1 MIQRSQYRVNSDYE
15 TVSADEMRLAIV
27 SGMVTGDAP
36 VSYWP
41 IFSLS
46 LVTVLEGFAKA
57 KSAQFSSRV
66 FRGGSRGRVHEKI
79 VTR

>member
-1 MIQRSQYRVNSDYE
+1 M
-15 TVSADEMRLAIV
+15 SADEMRLAIV
-27 SGMVTGDAP
+27 SGMVTGEAP

-46 LVTVLEGFAKA
+46 LVTVPEGFAKV
-57 KSAQFSSRV
+57 KSPQFSSRI

>member
-1 MIQRSQYRVNSDYE
+1 M
-15 TVSADEMRLAIV
+15 SADEMRLAIV
-27 SGMVTGDAP
+27 SGMVTGEAP

-46 LVTVLEGFAKA
+46 LVTEGFAKV
-57 KSAQFSSRV
+57 KSAQFSSRI